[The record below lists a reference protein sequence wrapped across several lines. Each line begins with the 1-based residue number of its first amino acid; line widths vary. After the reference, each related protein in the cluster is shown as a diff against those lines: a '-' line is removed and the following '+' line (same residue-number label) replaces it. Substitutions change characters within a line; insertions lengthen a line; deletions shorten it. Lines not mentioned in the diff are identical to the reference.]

1 MNISKPFVTESRSHA
16 KKIISKGFEVERLSQ
31 RKSFFSTGKSE
42 KKKKKD
48 NDLNNILSLPRLQR
62 NSIKLLFVFKALI
75 LRH

>member
-16 KKIISKGFEVERLSQ
+16 KKIISKGFEVDFPRG
-31 RKSFFSTGKSE
+31 KAFFPQEKV

-62 NSIKLLFVFKALI
+62 NSIKLLFVSKALI

>member
-31 RKSFFSTGKSE
+31 RKAIFPQE
-42 KKKKKD
+42 EVKKKKD
-48 NDLNNILSLPRLQR
+48 NDLNNILSLPCLQR
-62 NSIKLLFVFKALI
+62 NSIKLLFISKALI